1 MASTPDRQFA
11 YSISETD
18 QDLRLDRFLSCQ
30 PAIGLTRSR
39 IQSLITEGH
48 CSVNGHASKPSYKLK
63 PGDYVSL
70 EIPDPIPAVIEP
82 EPVPFEIIHEDAAL
96 IVLSKPPAVVVHPSP
111 GHASGTLV
119 HGLLSR
125 TKDLSGIG
133 GVLRP
138 GIVHRLDKDTS
149 GLMVVA
155 KNDAAH
161 AHLAGQFK
169 QGKVKKRYLALVH
182 GPLKEKKGEINL
194 PIARHPRKRKEMTVV
209 QSGGRHALTLWEKI
223 EEFNCGISLLRVTLK
238 TGRTH
243 QIRVHLSHDGHPV
256 VGDPVYGYGRRGL
269 KKRLTKESES
279 IIPLVKRQLLHA
291 QHLGFVHP
299 RSNQYMAYEASLPDD
314 MAAVLAILRKLDENL
329 HS

>member
-1 MASTPDRQFA
+1 MAATPDRQFA
-11 YSISETD
+11 FAVSETH

-30 PAIGLTRSR
+30 PALCLTRSR

-48 CSVNGHASKPSYKLK
+48 CRVNGNVSKSSYKVK
-63 PGDYVSL
+63 PGDDVSL
-70 EIPDPIPAVIEP
+70 DIPDPIPAVIEP

-96 IVLSKPPAVVVHPSP
+96 IVLSKPPGVVVHPSP

-125 TKDLSGIG
+125 TEDLSGIG

-155 KNDAAH
+155 KDDASH

-169 QGKVKKRYLALVH
+169 QGTVEKRYMALVH
-182 GPLKEKKGEINL
+182 GPLRENQGEIDL
-194 PIARHPRKRKEMTVV
+194 PIARHPKKRKEMAVV
-209 QSGGRHALTLWEKI
+209 QSGGRRALTLWKKTA
-223 EEFNCGISLLRVTLK
+223 EFSSGISLLCVTLK

-243 QIRVHLSHDGHPV
+243 QIRVHLSHLGHPV

-269 KKRLTKESES
+269 RKRLDKEAEPL
-279 IIPLVKRQLLHA
+279 IPLVKRQLLHA
-291 QHLGFVHP
+291 RHLGFVHP
-299 RSNQYMAYEASLPDD
+299 RSKQYVAYEASLPDD
-314 MAAVLAILRKLDENL
+314 MADVLAELKRLDQRR
-329 HS
+329 